1 MKKIFV
7 YFDNIAMCENT
18 QQAVEFINSLP
29 GLTCNQH
36 TVKLL
41 NDLFEGKKDYYGE
54 DIKSLATTGCGKS
67 RIRIYDALGE
77 TLEKHQ
83 EEYIKREQE
92 KHHTIE
98 KQRCKVMMEKAK
110 ESIKKFKEASI
121 KRHGKYEISLK
132 IWYYNRDKIS
142 GLFPIAAT
150 EDTFILKTTAESG
163 IDAYNK
169 AIESVLNQYDVVDYV
184 TITDNGFKYKFI
196 G

>member
-41 NDLFEGKKDYYGE
+41 DDLFEGKKDYYGE

-98 KQRCKVMMEKAK
+98 KQRCKVMMEK
-110 ESIKKFKEASI
+110 

>member
-18 QQAVEFINSLP
+18 EQAVEFINSLP

-41 NDLFEGKKDYYGE
+41 DDLFEGKKDYYGE

-67 RIRIYDALGE
+67 RIRIYDALGD
-77 TLEKHQ
+77 TLEEHQ
-83 EEYIKREQE
+83 EEYLKREQQ
-92 KHHTIE
+92 KHHAIE
-98 KQRCKVMMEKAK
+98 KQRCRIMIKKAT
-110 ESIKKFKEASI
+110 ESIKKFKEANI
-121 KRHGKYEISLK
+121 KRYGKYEVSLK
-132 IWYYNRDKIS
+132 IWYYNRDKNS

-150 EDTFILKTTAESG
+150 EDIYILRTTAESG

-169 AIESVLNQYDVVDYV
+169 AIESVLDRFDVVDFV
-184 TITDNGFKYKFI
+184 TITDNGFKYRFI
-196 G
+196 E